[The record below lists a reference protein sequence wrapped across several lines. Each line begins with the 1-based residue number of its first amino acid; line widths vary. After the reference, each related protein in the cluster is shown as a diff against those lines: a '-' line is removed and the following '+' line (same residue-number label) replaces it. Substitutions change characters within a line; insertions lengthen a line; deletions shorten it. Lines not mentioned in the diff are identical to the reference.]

1 MGVPER
7 WIRGP
12 ERTLATTRVF
22 AVRAVSYRHLGRA
35 VDREFAVIAA
45 PDWVNVLALTP
56 DNRLVLVRQFRYGA
70 DDFSIEIPGGMIEA
84 GEDPVEAGLRE
95 LREETGYAGLEGR
108 LLATVRP
115 NPAILNNRAHFVLVE
130 NALPTAALQWDHD
143 EEIETSTVPAE
154 EVLAWARAGRITHS
168 LVVAGLMHFEGWYR
182 AGKPPPGA
190 LV

>member
-1 MGVPER
+1 MAVPER

-22 AVRAVSYRHLGRA
+22 AVRAVAFRHEGRG

-56 DNRLVLVRQFRYGA
+56 DDRLVLVRQFRFGSNE
-70 DDFSIEIPGGMIEA
+70 FSLEIPGGVIEA
-84 GEDPVEAGLRE
+84 GEDPVAAGLRE
-95 LREETGYAGLEGR
+95 LREETGYTGLRAR
-108 LLATVRP
+108 LLASVRP
-115 NPAILNNRAHFVLVE
+115 NPAIMNNWTHFVLVE
-130 NALPTAALQWDHD
+130 DALKTHHLDLDQD
-143 EEIETSTVPAE
+143 EEIEVSSAPAE

-168 LVVAGLMHFEGWYR
+168 LVVAALMHFEGWYR
-182 AGKPPPGA
+182 AGRPPPGT